1 MKKILSLLVIL
12 TLAISLV
19 SCELLTGKNPDQNP
33 PPKSEVGTAAAFVTV
48 DINPSIEITLDEA
61 GVVAS
66 VYGANEDGQILLYG
80 EAEVIVGLS
89 YEEAI
94 AYITNLAV
102 ELGYLDAETGTIN
115 TSVVADD
122 LAFAEEIQSKL
133 GAKIEATATENGITV
148 TIDTSDPF
156 SLLCELE
163 ELKAKYPDRADV
175 QSLTPTEYKLALTL
189 SEREHISI
197 IAALEYDSSEMI
209 ERISAA
215 HSTLESYATESYLA
229 AKREATRIFEKA
241 MGIHIAGAYNE
252 IYMKNHMKHLGTFY
266 YGAAYQ
272 AYATSAITY
281 RSIYEIKQFGDSMAS
296 FQPSAA
302 TVESLKNELG
312 LTDTTALE
320 DENGNITL
328 DSLIK
333 FCDEFM
339 AHNEVPEDVKSEVQ
353 HILADVKVAAELKN
367 KATTSMYSADLVALK
382 AQIKTVV
389 ATVNGAYTTTKIF
402 MTDEQKT
409 DIEACLVDLDL
420 VTEKVDEILEG
431 GISLTDVDLLATDAE
446 IKAAEMLEK
455 IKADLSE
462 EELAAADA
470 RIEELK
476 NLQAELTA
484 EFEERLAKAEMD
496 AKKYIEDA
504 REARKNANS
513 AN

>member
-1 MKKILSLLVIL
+1 
-12 TLAISLV
+12 
-19 SCELLTGKNPDQNP
+19 
-33 PPKSEVGTAAAFVTV
+33 
-48 DINPSIEITLDEA
+48 
-61 GVVAS
+61 
-66 VYGANEDGQILLYG
+66 
-80 EAEVIVGLS
+80 
-89 YEEAI
+89 
-94 AYITNLAV
+94 
-102 ELGYLDAETGTIN
+102 
-115 TSVVADD
+115 
-122 LAFAEEIQSKL
+122 
-133 GAKIEATATENGITV
+133 
-148 TIDTSDPF
+148 
-156 SLLCELE
+156 
-163 ELKAKYPDRADV
+163 
-175 QSLTPTEYKLALTL
+175 
-189 SEREHISI
+189 
-197 IAALEYDSSEMI
+197 
-209 ERISAA
+209 
-215 HSTLESYATESYLA
+215 
-229 AKREATRIFEKA
+229 
-241 MGIHIAGAYNE
+241 
-252 IYMKNHMKHLGTFY
+252 MKHLGTFY

-296 FQPSAA
+296 FQPSAT
-302 TVESLKNELG
+302 TVESLKTKLG

-339 AHNEVPEDVKSEVQ
+339 AHNEVPEDVKAEVR

-367 KATTSMYSADLVALK
+367 KATTSMYSADLLALN
-382 AQIKTVV
+382 AQIKTLVV
-389 ATVNGAYTTTKIF
+389 TVNGVYTTAKIF

-409 DIEACLVDLDL
+409 DIEACLADLDL

-431 GISLTDVDLLATDAE
+431 GVSLTDVDLLATDAE

-462 EELAAADA
+462 EELAAAEA

-476 NLQAELTA
+476 KLQAELTA